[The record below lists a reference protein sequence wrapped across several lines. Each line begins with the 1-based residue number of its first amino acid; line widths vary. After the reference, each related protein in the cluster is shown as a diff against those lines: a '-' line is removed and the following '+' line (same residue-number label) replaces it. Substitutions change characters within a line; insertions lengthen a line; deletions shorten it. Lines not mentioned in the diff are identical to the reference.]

1 MNTPFIEEV
10 AVDETRDLTRKKGG
24 YMALRKH

>member
-10 AVDETRDLTRKKGG
+10 AMDETRDLTGKKGG
-24 YMALRKH
+24 YTALRKY